1 MRDRDPPLQGG
12 LHRVVRSR
20 IGCRQ
25 RVSASLSDDCY
36 GFDLDEE
43 PGVYEGGDLDHR
55 GRWIRCFEVPSP
67 DLVDLIVEPHV
78 PYEDGHLDYVV
89 HPAAGLLDN
98 GLHVLEH
105 RLCLELYVS
114 LSDHVPGG
122 VHRDLTRNIDCP
134 PGRRLHPRRERSSA
148 HRREQRMCQ
157 LAVATEAYAPPT
169 FGQGRELQRVAR
181 WRLRVGPYEVLLY
194 SSGRGR
200 SRRLAPYLSL
210 LLQRIFIHW
219 SNILC

>member
-55 GRWIRCFEVPSP
+55 GRWIRLFEVPSP

-78 PYEDGHLDYVV
+78 PYEDGYLDYVV
-89 HPAAGLLDN
+89 HPATGLLDH
-98 GLHVLEH
+98 GLHVLEN

-114 LSDHVPGG
+114 LADHVSFG
-122 VHRDLTRNIDCP
+122 VHRDLPRDVDGASGWSFDARGERAATH
-134 PGRRLHPRRERSSA
+134 GRRQAGTTDHTPR
-148 HRREQRMCQ
+148 QND
-157 LAVATEAYAPPT
+157 
-169 FGQGRELQRVAR
+169 
-181 WRLRVGPYEVLLY
+181 LL
-194 SSGRGR
+194 
-200 SRRLAPYLSL
+200 
-210 LLQRIFIHW
+210 
-219 SNILC
+219 

>member
-55 GRWIRCFEVPSP
+55 GRWIRLFEVPSP
-67 DLVDLIVEPHV
+67 DFVDLIVVSHV
-78 PYEDGHLDYVV
+78 PYEDGYLDYVV
-89 HPAAGLLDN
+89 HPAASLLDH

-114 LSDHVPGG
+114 LSNHVSSG
-122 VHRDLTRNIDCP
+122 VYRDLTRDVD
-134 PGRRLHPRRERSSA
+134 RA
-148 HRREQRMCQ
+148 
-157 LAVATEAYAPPT
+157 
-169 FGQGRELQRVAR
+169 
-181 WRLRVGPYEVLLY
+181 
-194 SSGRGR
+194 
-200 SRRLAPYLSL
+200 SRRGLDP
-210 LLQRIFIHW
+210 
-219 SNILC
+219 

>member
-114 LSDHVPGG
+114 SPTTFPSASIEMYPTTYEHLQSK
-122 VHRDLTRNIDCP
+122 RF
-134 PGRRLHPRRERSSA
+134 RRL
-148 HRREQRMCQ
+148 
-157 LAVATEAYAPPT
+157 L
-169 FGQGRELQRVAR
+169 
-181 WRLRVGPYEVLLY
+181 
-194 SSGRGR
+194 RGR
-200 SRRLAPYLSL
+200 PRP
-210 LLQRIFIHW
+210 
-219 SNILC
+219 